1 MELAGLSI
9 RVLGAL
15 GLVLACLFL
24 IVYGLKRSG
33 YLGRVNGASN
43 LIEIIARRPL
53 QPKCQLMVIK
63 VEEHYFLIGTSPQ
76 GIHRLGRLDGLD
88 RTLTQPDGTDPQ

>member
-1 MELAGLSI
+1 MELAGQSI

-33 YLGRVNGASN
+33 TLSRVNGASK

-53 QPKCQLMVIK
+53 QPKCQLLVIK

-76 GIHRLGRLDGLD
+76 GIHRLGRMAGPIPTSTPPI
-88 RTLTQPDGTDPQ
+88 RTDSQ

>member
-1 MELAGLSI
+1 MELAGQSI

-24 IVYGLKRSG
+24 VVYGLKRSG
-33 YLGRVNGASN
+33 TLSRVNGASN
-43 LIEIIARRPL
+43 LIEVVARRPL

-63 VEEHYFLIGTSPQ
+63 VQEHYFLIGTSPQ
-76 GIHRLGRLDGLD
+76 GIHRLGRMAGPMPTSTPAV
-88 RTLTQPDGTDPQ
+88 RTDPQ